1 MTLSTAEATDAYN
14 RVSRAMGIPVEKLL
28 SDARSQT
35 LSRARWMVM
44 REMYQLTTDMTQIA
58 KRMQLRPEQVA
69 DGLHKASAWIPKDY
83 ALSRAEDKLRKMA

>member
-1 MTLSTAEATDAYN
+1 MNLSIEQARQSYT
-14 RVSRAMGIPVEKLL
+14 RVSQAMGIPVEKLL

-58 KRMQLRPEQVA
+58 KRMQTTSAKVA
-69 DGLHKASAWIPKDY
+69 DGLDKVSAFIPRDY
-83 ALSRAEDKLRKMA
+83 ALSRADAKLRKMA